1 VAEENLGTAVLRI
14 VVDDEPARNAL
25 NLLKRDVEATAQQ
38 ATRARR
44 TTARPPTPKGG
55 AREGTDAV
63 ERANQRI
70 IGIQNR
76 INLLEAKGVNIT
88 QARARLSQAIA
99 ANEQSN
105 FGSVRQITSQ
115 LSNTLRIEEGRLRV
129 SAAQTAELKRQNAE
143 TKSVASTE
151 RTRAQK
157 PAGVGFA
164 TTPEQIL
171 AGRGGTQK
179 GAASSI
185 NTAETFLN
193 KTTQLSNRIN
203 VLAAKGVDISSLR
216 TTFEQANAAALER
229 QFGTS
234 QRLIQNLT
242 REVSLQENN
251 LRIAKLR
258 EAADKRRLKEAATSA
273 TGTAK
278 GQPPPPPGLPPL
290 PPVPGFPKEY
300 YARQARQVKEAS
312 KRQQDII
319 SNAIIGGAFPLLF
332 GQGIGAAA
340 GGAAGG
346 AGGGAIGGQF
356 GFGLSLVGTALGAQF
371 DLTIQKAGAL
381 AAALED
387 PVGQFSAIQQNA
399 LLSSKGLEKH
409 VAALIANGKT
419 AEAAAIVQRD
429 LANAYADPTR
439 AKELAA
445 ATDAL
450 NRSYTQL
457 GLTLADLGLE
467 SIAGLAGN
475 AALALRGF
483 AATIQFFKDLIPKGL
498 PSIPTGDQPGSAF
511 FNPLSGGGGTAAVIE
526 IGKLLGRTV
535 GRPPTNN
542 LAAPQSNMDLE
553 FKGISKR
560 LEQEQRI
567 ISASETQNKL
577 IVAQAQGYAEIAA
590 SLERQVITETALEA
604 LRTQTDPIERVK
616 IQIKAKQDL
625 INLDEREL
633 ERKQALRA
641 QTSLEAA
648 QDTIKLQSI
657 GKQIAATQAL
667 RNTQKGVARDTLES
681 TQAIQAGVDAARD
694 REREIGAQI
703 DAARQR
709 GGDAGEQEAAR
720 LVNQQVIAANETR
733 LELEKGADA
742 LTRAGEQLRDNLR
755 NAIVDFTR
763 IRSDAEGL
771 NQFLNPVQQQQRA
784 EQDFQL
790 LLPQFREAQ
799 ARFTQ
804 LTGARA
810 PEFGGS
816 TVDVNQSM
824 RDLINVTQTESQ
836 ATRDL
841 AGTQQAL
848 ATNLEA
854 YNKTI
859 TDLATV
865 TKTLADKNWLVNVA
879 VSGAQSAISG
889 DVLNGAVSP

>member
-25 NLLKRDVEATAQQ
+25 NLLKRDVQATTQQ
-38 ATRARR
+38 ATRSRRTRTAADPDETARR
-44 TTARPPTPKGG
+44 QA
-55 AREGTDAV
+55 
-63 ERANQRI
+63 ERAAEQAANKRVS
-70 IGIQNR
+70 IQNR
-76 INLLEAKGVNIT
+76 INLLEAKGVNVT
-88 QARARLSQAIA
+88 AFRLRAARANEAAQQSQFDVARSVNAQLGRALS
-99 ANEQSN
+99 
-105 FGSVRQITSQ
+105 
-115 LSNTLRIEEGRLRV
+115 IEENRLRV
-129 SAAQTAELKRQNAE
+129 SAAQTAQLKRQEAA

-151 RTRAQK
+151 TTRAQK
-157 PAGVGFA
+157 PTGVGFA
-164 TTPEQIL
+164 TTPEQI
-171 AGRGGTQK
+171 
-179 GAASSI
+179 
-185 NTAETFLN
+185 AETFLN

-251 LRIAKLR
+251 LRIANLR
-258 EAADKRRLKEAATSA
+258 EAAEKRRLKEASAATSA

-332 GQGIGAAA
+332 GQGLGASL

-346 AGGGAIGGQF
+346 AAGGAIGGQF
-356 GFGLSLVGTALGAQF
+356 GFGLSLVGTALGTQF

-419 AEAAAIVQRD
+419 AEAAAIIQRD

-439 AKELAA
+439 AKELAV

-457 GLTLADLGLE
+457 GLALADLGLE

-483 AATIQFFKDLIPKGL
+483 AATIQFLKDLIPKGL

-577 IVAQAQGYAEIAA
+577 IVAQVQGYAELAA

-641 QTSLEAA
+641 QASLEAA
-648 QDTIKLQSI
+648 QDNLKSQSI
-657 GKQIAATQAL
+657 AEQIAATQAL
-667 RNTQKGVARDTLES
+667 GEAERGVARETLAS
-681 TQAIQAGVDAARD
+681 TQAIQAGVDEAKR
-694 REREIGAQI
+694 REQEIGAQI
-703 DAARQR
+703 TAARQR
-709 GGDAGEQEAAR
+709 GDESGAAS
-720 LVNQQVIAANETR
+720 LVNQQKIAANETYAR
-733 LELEKGADA
+733 LKEASRL
-742 LTRAGEQLRDNLR
+742 LTEAGEQLRDNLR
-755 NAIVDFTR
+755 NAVVDFTK
-763 IRSDAEGL
+763 IRSDPQGL
-771 NQFLNPVQQQQRA
+771 NKFLSPQQQDARA
-784 EQDFQL
+784 QQDFQL

-799 ARFTQ
+799 GRFTQ
-804 LTGARA
+804 LTGAQA
-810 PEFGGS
+810 PVFTGPTAG
-816 TVDVNQSM
+816 VNDAI
-824 RDLINVTQTESQ
+824 RDFIQRTQAEGQ
-836 ATRDL
+836 AGRDL

-854 YNKTI
+854 YNNTI
-859 TDLATV
+859 TQLAAV
-865 TKTLADKNWLVNVA
+865 TKTLAEKNWAVNVA